1 MVRAAFVVGGVL
13 AVFSLS
19 TSAYAQSTGV
29 AACDDFLK
37 KYETC
42 VTTKVPDAQRA
53 AFKGQLDQTRKMW
66 SDMAKDANS
75 KAALDGTCKQS
86 AAQLSAALQ
95 GFGCTF

>member
-1 MVRAAFVVGGVL
+1 MARAAFVVAGVL
-13 AVFSLS
+13 AVVSLS
-19 TSAYAQSTGV
+19 AGAMAQSTGV

-53 AFKGQLDQTRKMW
+53 IFKGQLDQTRKMW
-66 SDMAKDANS
+66 SDMAKDAS
-75 KAALDGTCKQS
+75 TKAALDSTCKQS
-86 AAQLSAALQ
+86 ATQMSAALQ